1 MNLETDVIARGFLA
15 PVLIGQAMYL
25 RRHALAMPE
34 PEGPREGVTGQ
45 GADLRVLIVGDSSAA
60 GVGVDSQDDAFSG
73 QLVHHLGA
81 AYRVHWRL
89 LAKTG
94 ATTASTLGSLH
105 LEQPGAYDIAVTSL
119 GVNDV
124 THAVSLRRWLRDQA
138 ALHTLL
144 GQKFG
149 VRRSY
154 ISALPPLGQFPLLP
168 QPLRWAVGSQVERF
182 KRHLANLSDAAQ
194 GFDYVPVPIEFHPDM
209 LARDGFHPSAAL
221 YAAWSGIMAD
231 HILKSLAITNP

>member
-1 MNLETDVIARGFLA
+1 MHLETEVIARGFLA
-15 PVLIGQAMYL
+15 PILIGQGLYL
-25 RRHALAMPE
+25 RRRALAMPE
-34 PEGPREGVTGQ
+34 PEGPREGVTGR

-60 GVGVDSQDDAFSG
+60 GVGVDIQDQGFSG
-73 QLVHHLGA
+73 QLVRHLGA
-81 AYRVHWRL
+81 VYRVHWRL
-89 LAKTG
+89 MAKTG
-94 ATTASTLGSLH
+94 ATTASTLLTLH

-149 VRRSY
+149 VTRSY
-154 ISALPPLGQFPLLP
+154 ISALPPVGQFPLLP

-182 KRHLANLSDAAQ
+182 KRHLSNLAQ
-194 GFDYVPVPIEFHPDM
+194 VQPGLDYVPIPIAFHPDM

-221 YAAWSGIMAD
+221 YAAWSGIMAE
-231 HILKSLAITNP
+231 HILQSFVVTKM